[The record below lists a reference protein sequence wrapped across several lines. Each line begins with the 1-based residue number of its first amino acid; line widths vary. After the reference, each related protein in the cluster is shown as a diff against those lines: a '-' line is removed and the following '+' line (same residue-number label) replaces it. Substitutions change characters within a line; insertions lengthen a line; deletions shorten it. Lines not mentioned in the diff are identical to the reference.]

1 MRKVLPATVSDT
13 PFGLHESYPQKL
25 WIDQNAK
32 AVVLYLPL
40 LTTKP
45 YHSVFTPVT
54 LYQGE
59 SILQSIIAEAGWPI
73 WPLLFVSVVAL
84 AIIFERLMALRVSR
98 ICPSGVPLEASR
110 LLRGNG
116 VTPETLA
123 KLTQSSLCGRVL
135 STILNNKQHPID
147 EIRHRAEETGA
158 DVAHEMQRFLPALAM
173 IATIAPLMGLF
184 GTVVGMIEIF
194 AAYQPGGTDP
204 GQLAR
209 GISIA
214 LYNTGFGIL
223 IAVPAAIA
231 HRLLRVHVNNLLFK
245 IEQSGRAL
253 MHQIHP

>member
-1 MRKVLPATVSDT
+1 MNNHA
-13 PFGLHESYPQKL
+13 
-25 WIDQNAK
+25 
-32 AVVLYLPL
+32 LYLPL
-40 LTTKP
+40 ILTKP
-45 YHSVFTPVT
+45 YHSVFVNVTP
-54 LYQGE
+54 YQGE
-59 SILQSIIAEAGWPI
+59 SILQSIIVEAGWPI

-84 AIIFERLMALRVSR
+84 AIIFERLMALRHGRV
-98 ICPSGVPLEASR
+98 CPASVPIEASR

-116 VTPETLA
+116 ITTDTLD
-123 KLTQSSLCGRVL
+123 KLAQSCLCGRVL
-135 STILNNKQHPID
+135 STILSNRQQPID
-147 EIRHRAEETGA
+147 EIRRRAEETGA

-231 HRLLRVHVNNLLFK
+231 HRLLRVHVNNLLVK
-245 IEQSGRAL
+245 IEQSARAL
-253 MHQIHP
+253 IHQIHP